1 MAIWAIVPAA
11 GVGKRMGAEI
21 PKQYLS
27 ICGKT
32 ILHHTLERLG
42 RVRTLSGLVLVL
54 RPDDKTPISAEI
66 PESLN
71 VRIAR
76 GGEERCHSVLNA
88 LKILEFEL
96 ASDDWVLVHDAA
108 RPCVK
113 PSEVDGLIDVVSNHD
128 VGGLLAAPVSDTLK
142 RVNDEGE
149 ITGTVDR
156 TELYRALTPQIFR
169 FHVLK
174 RALRLAADQN
184 RIVTD
189 DSAAIE
195 SLGLSP
201 VIVPGSTDN
210 IKITEESDLLLAE
223 AIMRQQN
230 SPGVG
235 SP

>member
-11 GVGKRMGAEI
+11 GVGKRMGAEV

-42 RVRTLSGLVLVL
+42 RVRALSGLVLVL
-54 RPDDKTPISAEI
+54 RPDDKTPISAEV
-66 PESLN
+66 PESLS

-76 GGEERCHSVLNA
+76 GGEERCNSVLNA
-88 LKILEFEL
+88 LKILESEL

-108 RPCVK
+108 RPCFR
-113 PSEVDGLIDVVSNHD
+113 PSEVDGLIDVVANHD

-142 RVNDEGE
+142 RADDQGE
-149 ITGTVDR
+149 VAGTVDR

-169 FHVLK
+169 FHVLN
-174 RALRLAADQN
+174 RALQLAADQN

-223 AIMRQQN
+223 VIMQQQN
-230 SPGVG
+230 SLGVE

>member
-1 MAIWAIVPAA
+1 MAIWGIVPAA
-11 GVGKRMGAEI
+11 GGGKRMGAEV

-42 RVRTLSGLVLVL
+42 RVRALSGLVLVL
-54 RPDDKTPISAEI
+54 RPDDKTPISAEV
-66 PESLN
+66 PESLS

-76 GGEERCHSVLNA
+76 GGVERCNSVLNA
-88 LKILEFEL
+88 LKILESEL

-108 RPCVK
+108 RPCFR
-113 PSEVDGLIDVVSNHD
+113 PSEVNGLIDVVAKHN
-128 VGGLLAAPVSDTLK
+128 VGGLLAAPVFDTLK
-142 RVNDEGE
+142 RTNDEGE
-149 ITGTVDR
+149 VAGTVDR

-169 FHVLK
+169 FHVLH
-174 RALRLAADQN
+174 RALQLAADQN

-189 DSAAIE
+189 DSAAVE

-223 AIMRQQN
+223 VIMQQQN
-230 SPGVG
+230 SLGVE

>member
-42 RVRTLSGLVLVL
+42 RVRAISGLVLVL
-54 RPDDKTPISAEI
+54 RPDDKTPISAEV
-66 PESLN
+66 PENLS

-88 LKILEFEL
+88 LKILESEL
-96 ASDDWVLVHDAA
+96 APDDWVLVHDAA
-108 RPCVK
+108 RPCFR
-113 PSEVDGLIDVVSNHD
+113 PSEVDGLIDVVAKHD
-128 VGGLLAAPVSDTLK
+128 VGGLLATPVSDTLK
-142 RVNDEGE
+142 RANDEGE
-149 ITGTVDR
+149 VAGTVDR
-156 TELYRALTPQIFR
+156 TELYRALTPQLFR
-169 FHVLK
+169 FHVLN
-174 RALRLAADQN
+174 RALRLAADQK

-189 DSAAIE
+189 DSAAVE

-223 AIMRQQN
+223 VIMQQQN
-230 SPGVG
+230 SLGVE

>member
-1 MAIWAIVPAA
+1 
-11 GVGKRMGAEI
+11 
-21 PKQYLS
+21 
-27 ICGKT
+27 
-32 ILHHTLERLG
+32 
-42 RVRTLSGLVLVL
+42 
-54 RPDDKTPISAEI
+54 
-66 PESLN
+66 
-71 VRIAR
+71 
-76 GGEERCHSVLNA
+76 
-88 LKILEFEL
+88 
-96 ASDDWVLVHDAA
+96 LVHDAA
-108 RPCVK
+108 RPCFK

-142 RVNDEGE
+142 RANDAGE
-149 ITGTVDR
+149 VAGTVDR

-169 FHVLK
+169 FHVLN
-174 RALRLAADQN
+174 RALQLAADQN

-223 AIMRQQN
+223 VIMQKQN
-230 SPGVG
+230 SLGVE